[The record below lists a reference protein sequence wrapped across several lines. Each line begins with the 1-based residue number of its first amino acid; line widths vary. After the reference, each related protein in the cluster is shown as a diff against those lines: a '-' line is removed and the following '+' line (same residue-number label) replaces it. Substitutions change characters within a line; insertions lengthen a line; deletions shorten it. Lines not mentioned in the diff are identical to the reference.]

1 MAILKLEVHINNFFY
16 KKFFRTDPENP
27 EKNGVPP
34 KKNEILLHPNSGFNF
49 NLYYYILYI
58 HILYTYT
65 TTYYTYTYIHTIYT
79 YYNLAVCFA
88 FRVIVSVILL

>member
-49 NLYYYILYI
+49 NCGSLTCIQNTNPNRSTNSSTNLLMLMI
-58 HILYTYT
+58 WLHIV
-65 TTYYTYTYIHTIYT
+65 
-79 YYNLAVCFA
+79 NN
-88 FRVIVSVILL
+88 VS

>member
-34 KKNEILLHPNSGFNF
+34 KKNEILLHPNSGHTIYTYTIYI
-49 NLYYYILYI
+49 YYYILYI
-58 HILYTYT
+58 HIH
-65 TTYYTYTYIHTIYT
+65 TYYIYI
-79 YYNLAVCFA
+79 L
-88 FRVIVSVILL
+88 